1 MYVNYI
7 FYFLQAFVLY
17 VDIVVVA
24 DGIDAD
30 YCDILK
36 LIQQSLDQV
45 AADKAGC
52 SCHQNGFFVQIY
64 IILKHIVGYYIKEV
78 KELRS

>member
-7 FYFLQAFVLY
+7 FYFLQTFVLD
-17 VDIVVVA
+17 VDIVIVG

-30 YCDILK
+30 YYDILK

-52 SCHQNGFFVQIY
+52 SCYQYGFSVQIY
-64 IILKHIVGYYIKEV
+64 IIL
-78 KELRS
+78 